1 MAVTCIKNRYFPIEP
16 DVMDLILI
24 ALAPVVIIAFYIWFR
39 DKYEQEPLQPLLYSL
54 GAGILIVI
62 PIITVEGLLSE
73 LVGSLDRISG
83 AAYHAFVVAGFTEE
97 LFKYLALVLLIWKSP
112 HFNDK
117 YDGIVYATFVSLGFA
132 GAENVMYVLQN
143 GLATG
148 LMRAFTAVP
157 AHAIFGIT
165 MGYYFGMAR
174 FYPKRER
181 ELKRKALWIPIL
193 LHGIYDFILMTEIAW
208 LWSVFILFVIYLYVI
223 GLRRMKVL
231 SVQSYYRTDYELLN
245 RKFGGPADMHR

>member
-1 MAVTCIKNRYFPIEP
+1 
-16 DVMDLILI
+16 MDLILI
-24 ALAPVVIIAFYIWFR
+24 ALAPVIIIAFYIWFR
-39 DKYEQEPLQPLLYSL
+39 DKYEREPLQMLIFSL

-62 PIITVEGLLSE
+62 PVIFVESLLSNIA
-73 LVGSLDRISG
+73 GSLAGIPG

-97 LFKYLALVLLIWKSP
+97 LFKYLALVLLVWRSP

-117 YDGIVYATFVSLGFA
+117 YDGIVYATFISLGFA

-143 GLATG
+143 GISTG

-174 FYPKRER
+174 FYTKRER
-181 ELKRKALWIPIL
+181 ELKSKALWIPVF
-193 LHGIYDFILMTEIAW
+193 LHGLYDFILMTEIVW
-208 LWSVFILFVIYLYVI
+208 LWSIFILFVIYLYII

-245 RKFGGPADMHR
+245 RKFGGTSDTDR